1 MTKKILILTLSLLT
15 INLVLKAQ
23 VELNSGG
30 TGAAYTLSVPGS
42 FSLRNGIEV
51 TFKAHANSV
60 AAPTMNVS
68 GTGAISI
75 MKDGGTNALDAS
87 DIKAGQIVTLAYD
100 GSKWQMM
107 NPIATPPTAPTT
119 YWNPSGSDIYNNN
132 GGNVGIGN
140 GGNPI
145 FNKLLLQGNVGT
157 STNTGVFMDVHN
169 TNGVSD
175 ALSGIRFKVNGLTSA
190 DERFNASIF
199 HRWNTEH
206 ELAFAVQDNAVQ
218 NVSTAD
224 IKMTIRH
231 SGNVGIGTGLPD
243 RTLHVEGTGLKLSNV
258 GQSLEMYPT
267 GSEFLITT
275 SQQYLSLAGNG
286 GASAMFMDDGNIW
299 FNLPITLQDGS
310 QGLGRVLASD
320 AAGNAT
326 WTDLSAI
333 SSGSTAWTRSAG
345 NIYPTTISDKVGIG
359 NTSPTTSLQIHS
371 TSGSGNLRLTSAS
384 TGTTASD
391 GFSISNDGSTNLFM
405 SQHENADWYFATN
418 GGTTAMT
425 IKPTGN
431 VGIGTTNPSLFK
443 LHVESSTNR
452 RSGYFY
458 NTLNATNIV
467 NNEIM
472 GIYAGAMG
480 TGASDKIGGFFET
493 SGGTGVNYGVYGQA
507 MGGTTNWAGYFAGG
521 NVYVQNQLNVGTTVA
536 GTNVNVSS
544 AATGGTGL
552 QMENTGAGG
561 KRYRIVSTG
570 SGSVGGAGLFQIY
583 DFDNSAARLTINATG
598 NVGIGT
604 TTPGMIA
611 GATNY
616 LTISST
622 GPYAAGSIAAIELKG
637 NTNAANSVAAR
648 LDFLNGLGTNNTARI
663 EVTTSGG
670 SVGEGR
676 MLFYTNGGS
685 LTEKMRID
693 EDGNVGIG
701 TTTPG
706 TSLEVNGGVTYS
718 PSSITTTATYTI
730 NVGNSSY
737 IRTTTPFGGTTAT
750 ISNGLKTGQHLIIE
764 NAGPYLLTLNDGA
777 ANFNIAGN
785 ALLYT
790 ADTITLI
797 WNGTKWL
804 ELSRS
809 DN

>member
-1 MTKKILILTLSLLT
+1 MKKYLATAILLLT
-15 INLVLKAQ
+15 IVINSKAQ

-42 FSLRNGIEV
+42 FSLRNGIQV

-326 WTDLSAI
+326 WTDLSTL
-333 SSGSTAWTRSAG
+333 SSGATAWTRSAG
-345 NIYPTTISDKVGIG
+345 IIYPTTISDKVGIG
-359 NTSPTTSLQIHS
+359 TTSPTTSLQIHS

-405 SQHENADWYFATN
+405 TQHENANWYFATN

-425 IKPTGN
+425 IAPSAN

-493 SGGTGVNYGVYGQA
+493 SGGSGVNYGVYGQA
-507 MGGTTNWAGYFAGG
+507 MGGATNWAGYFAGG
-521 NVYVQNQLNVGTTVA
+521 NVYISNNLGIGITPTQKLQVA
-536 GTNVNVSS
+536 GNVLIPAANDYMYASAKTNYSSISPVAFIPESSTYFRNSVSGYVHLSGGTYGSIGEIHAPVNLPNGATITEVRFYIADSDATYNFTYLQIFRYTMSSGASTFSS
-544 AATGGTGL
+544 ATIPTGTFAL
-552 QMENTGAGG
+552 SSYTCTPNWT
-561 KRYRIVSTG
+561 V
-570 SGSVGGAGLFQIY
+570 
-583 DFDNSAARLTINATG
+583 DNSTYQYMIR
-598 NVGIGT
+598 IGMPQNT
-604 TTPGMIA
+604 SNTKLYGVRITY
-611 GATNY
+611 TV
-616 LTISST
+616 
-622 GPYAAGSIAAIELKG
+622 
-637 NTNAANSVAAR
+637 TNA
-648 LDFLNGLGTNNTARI
+648 D
-663 EVTTSGG
+663 
-670 SVGEGR
+670 
-676 MLFYTNGGS
+676 
-685 LTEKMRID
+685 
-693 EDGNVGIG
+693 
-701 TTTPG
+701 
-706 TSLEVNGGVTYS
+706 
-718 PSSITTTATYTI
+718 
-730 NVGNSSY
+730 
-737 IRTTTPFGGTTAT
+737 
-750 ISNGLKTGQHLIIE
+750 
-764 NAGPYLLTLNDGA
+764 
-777 ANFNIAGN
+777 
-785 ALLYT
+785 
-790 ADTITLI
+790 
-797 WNGTKWL
+797 
-804 ELSRS
+804 
-809 DN
+809 